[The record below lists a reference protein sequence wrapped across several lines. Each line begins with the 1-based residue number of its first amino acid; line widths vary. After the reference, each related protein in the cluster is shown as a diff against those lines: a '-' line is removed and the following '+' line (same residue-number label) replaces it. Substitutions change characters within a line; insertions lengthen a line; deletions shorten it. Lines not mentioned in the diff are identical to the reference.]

1 VFHTHTRYTKQ
12 QEDIFMKKQIATL
25 LALSTAATCI
35 LTYQPTAVGA
45 EEYSVLDYTDKLVQE
60 ALEDNTDELRDA
72 LYDSVTGGEIPLYEA
87 DASSAQSELEKAAI
101 EKGMYKDTFSFVNH
115 LCTLSQ
121 EDFTERVYDPVRDNM
136 TESEINSGYG
146 KHIPDISYKSGL
158 CFGMAA
164 ISVLVHNG
172 ELTPSD
178 LQEGA
183 ETLYD
188 VTLTD
193 DVDALITCYNSL
205 QLYKAVELAIIAAP
219 SMLSKEEHT
228 DMFLDCAARCKEKGT
243 YFMAGI
249 ATKKGG
255 THAVVGMDE
264 LSGNWTFDGISYDTC
279 IVTYDSNC
287 VKQGTETSAFKDDAC
302 IYINSET
309 KQFCIPAY
317 EASSENGD
325 VLLYASDDDSLLT
338 YKAPIRGTTKTNTD
352 VSEIVKLEFFNGR
365 KDQMDLSST
374 TEDGQTYD
382 FWKLGKVNYGEYIF
396 FGKGSSFHLE
406 KNERASG
413 FAFSIDGEG
422 YRLRMEQYDREDP
435 ELKGVGS
442 KCKIDFSK
450 DGVTY
455 TNTDTQK
462 IALSYIFSYDEG
474 NYNFMPVA
482 SSTIDIEVLPNQT
495 VTVSKQDTGFAIT
508 GDGEVYVQAFPIA
521 SQKEQA
527 SFGGSHSY
535 EEYLDWFGS
544 YYINFIR
551 SKNVLLQ
558 FNTEKGCSELVYDFD
573 SDGVFDD
580 APMLGDADG
589 NGKPYEVNDIYWTM
603 LHIADKA
610 VAPHSVRRYYRGYV
624 PNIEADTDND
634 GNIDTSDLFDIMYEC
649 ALRGAG
655 LKK

>member
-1 VFHTHTRYTKQ
+1 
-12 QEDIFMKKQIATL
+12 MKKQIATL

-573 SDGVFDD
+573 DDGVFDD

>member
-1 VFHTHTRYTKQ
+1 
-12 QEDIFMKKQIATL
+12 MKKQIATL
-25 LALSTAATCI
+25 LALSTAAACI

-45 EEYSVLDYTDKLVQE
+45 EEYSVLDNTDKLVQE
-60 ALEDNTDELRDA
+60 ALEDNTDELGDA
-72 LYDSVTGGEIPLYEA
+72 LYDSVTEGEIPLYEA
-87 DASSAQSELEKAAI
+87 DASSTQSELEKAAI
-101 EKGMYKDTFSFVNH
+101 EKGMYKDTFSFANH

-121 EDFTERVYDPVRDNM
+121 EDFAKRVYEPVRANM
-136 TESEINSGYG
+136 TDSEIDLHYEA
-146 KHIPDISYKSGL
+146 DISRVAYKGGL
-158 CFGMAA
+158 CFGMTA

-172 ELTPSD
+172 ELTPGD

-193 DVDALITCYNSL
+193 DVDALIAYYNSL
-205 QLYKAVELAIIAAP
+205 QLYTEVELAVIAAP
-219 SMLSKEEHT
+219 AMLTKEEHT

-279 IVTYDSNC
+279 IITYDSNC
-287 VKQGTETSAFKDDAC
+287 VKQGTETSAFRDDAC

-317 EASSENGD
+317 EASTENGD

-352 VSEIVKLEFFNGR
+352 VSETVKLEFHNGG
-365 KDQMDLSST
+365 KDQMQLSST
-374 TEDGQTYD
+374 TKDGQTYD
-382 FWKLGKVNYGEYIF
+382 FWKLGKVNYGDFIF

-413 FAFSIDGEG
+413 FAFSIKGEG
-422 YRLRMEQYDREDP
+422 YRLRIEQYGRIDSEPKD
-435 ELKGVGS
+435 VGS
-442 KCKIDFSK
+442 KCKMDFSK
-450 DGVTY
+450 DSVTY

-462 IALSYIFSYDEG
+462 VFLSYIFTYDEG
-474 NYNFMPVA
+474 NYNFTPVA
-482 SSTIDIEVLPNQT
+482 SSTIDISVPPNQT

-508 GDGEVYVQAFPIA
+508 GDGDVFVQAFPTA
-521 SQKEQA
+521 AQKEQDA
-527 SFGGSHSY
+527 FDGSY

-544 YYINFIR
+544 YFINFVR
-551 SKNVLLQ
+551 AKDVLLQ
-558 FNTEKGCSELVYDFD
+558 FNTEKECSELVYDFD
-573 SDGVFDD
+573 GDGVFDD

-589 NGKPYEVNDIYWTM
+589 NGKPYEPSDIYWTAR
-603 LHIADKA
+603 HIAAKA
-610 VAPHSVRRYYRGYV
+610 VDDHSTRRYYQGYV
-624 PNIEADTDND
+624 PNIEADTDNN
-634 GNIDTSDLFDIMYEC
+634 GKIDTNDLFDIVYEC

-655 LKK
+655 LK

>member
-1 VFHTHTRYTKQ
+1 
-12 QEDIFMKKQIATL
+12 MKKQIATL
-25 LALSTAATCI
+25 LALSTAAACI

-45 EEYSVLDYTDKLVQE
+45 EEYSVLDNTDKLVQE
-60 ALEDNTDELRDA
+60 ALEDNTDELGDA
-72 LYDSVTGGEIPLYEA
+72 LYDSVTEGEIPLYEA
-87 DASSAQSELEKAAI
+87 DASSTQSELEKAAI
-101 EKGMYKDTFSFVNH
+101 EKGMYKDTFSFANH

-121 EDFTERVYDPVRDNM
+121 EDFAKRVYEPVRANM
-136 TESEINSGYG
+136 TDSEIDLGYEA
-146 KHIPDISYKSGL
+146 DISRVAYKGGL
-158 CFGMAA
+158 CFGMTA

-172 ELTPSD
+172 ELTPGD

-193 DVDALITCYNSL
+193 DVDALIAYYNSL
-205 QLYKAVELAIIAAP
+205 QLYTEVELAVIAAP
-219 SMLSKEEHT
+219 AMLTKEEHT

-279 IVTYDSNC
+279 IITYDSNC
-287 VKQGTETSAFKDDAC
+287 VKQGTETSAFRDDAC

-317 EASSENGD
+317 EASTENGD
-325 VLLYASDDDSLLT
+325 VLLYATDDDSLLT

-352 VSEIVKLEFFNGR
+352 VSETVKLQFHTGG
-365 KDQMDLSST
+365 KDQMQLSST
-374 TEDGQTYD
+374 TKDGQTYD
-382 FWKLGKVNYGEYIF
+382 FWKLGKVNYGDYIF

-413 FAFSIDGEG
+413 FAFSIKGEG
-422 YRLRMEQYDREDP
+422 YHLRIEQYGRDDQ
-435 ELKGVGS
+435 ELKDVGS
-442 KCKIDFSK
+442 KCKMDFSK
-450 DGVTY
+450 DSVTY

-462 IALSYIFSYDEG
+462 VFLSYIFTYDEG
-474 NYNFMPVA
+474 NYNFTPVA
-482 SSTIDIEVLPNQT
+482 SSTIDISVPPNQT

-508 GDGEVYVQAFPIA
+508 GDGDVFVQAFPTA
-521 SQKEQA
+521 AQKEQDA
-527 SFGGSHSY
+527 FDGSY

-544 YYINFIR
+544 YFINFVR
-551 SKNVLLQ
+551 SKDVLLQ
-558 FNTEKGCSELVYDFD
+558 FNTEKECSELVYDFD
-573 SDGVFDD
+573 GDGVFDD

-589 NGKPYEVNDIYWTM
+589 DGKPYEPSDIYWTAR
-603 LHIADKA
+603 HIARMA
-610 VAPHSVRRYYRGYV
+610 VDDHSTRRYFKGYV
-624 PNIEADTDND
+624 PNIEADTDNN
-634 GNIDTSDLFDIMYEC
+634 GKIDTNDLFDIVYEC

-655 LKK
+655 LK

>member
-1 VFHTHTRYTKQ
+1 
-12 QEDIFMKKQIATL
+12 MKKRIATL

-183 ETLYD
+183 EMLYD

-193 DVDALITCYNSL
+193 DVDALIAYYNSL
-205 QLYKAVELAIIAAP
+205 QLYSEVELASIVEPA
-219 SMLSKEEHT
+219 MLSKEEHT

>member
-1 VFHTHTRYTKQ
+1 
-12 QEDIFMKKQIATL
+12 MKKQIATL
-25 LALSTAATCI
+25 LALSTAAACI

-45 EEYSVLDYTDKLVQE
+45 EEYSVLDNTDKLVQE
-60 ALEDNTDELRDA
+60 ALEDNTDELGDA
-72 LYDSVTGGEIPLYEA
+72 LYDSVTEGEVPLYEA
-87 DASSAQSELEKAAI
+87 DASSTQSELEKAAI
-101 EKGMYKDTFSFVNH
+101 EKGMYKDTFSFANH

-121 EDFTERVYDPVRDNM
+121 EDFAKRVYEPVRANM
-136 TESEINSGYG
+136 TDSEIDLGYEA
-146 KHIPDISYKSGL
+146 DISRVAYKGGL
-158 CFGMAA
+158 CFGMTA

-172 ELTPSD
+172 ELTPGD

-193 DVDALITCYNSL
+193 DVDALIAYYNSL
-205 QLYKAVELAIIAAP
+205 QLYTEVELAVITAP
-219 SMLSKEEHT
+219 AMLTKEEHT

-279 IVTYDSNC
+279 IITYDSNC
-287 VKQGTETSAFKDDAC
+287 VKPGTETSAFKDDAC

-317 EASSENGD
+317 EASTENGD
-325 VLLYASDDDSLLT
+325 VLLYATDDDSLLT

-352 VSEIVKLEFFNGR
+352 VSETVKLKFHNGG
-365 KDQMDLSST
+365 KDQMQLSST
-374 TEDGQTYD
+374 TKDGQTYD
-382 FWKLGKVNYGEYIF
+382 FWKLSKVNYGDYIF

-406 KNERASG
+406 KNERAPE
-413 FAFSIDGEG
+413 FAFSIKGEG
-422 YRLRMEQYDREDP
+422 YRLRIEQSGYQNPNDPKLYD
-435 ELKGVGS
+435 VGT
-442 KCKIDFSK
+442 KCKMDFSK
-450 DGVTY
+450 DSVAY

-462 IALSYIFSYDEG
+462 ITVSYIFTYDEG
-474 NYNFMPVA
+474 GYKFAPVA
-482 SSTIDIEVLPNQT
+482 SSTIVIDVPPNQT
-495 VTVSKQDTGFAIT
+495 ITVSKQDTGFAIT
-508 GDGEVYVQAFPIA
+508 GDGEVLVQAIPTA
-521 SQKEQA
+521 AQKEQDA
-527 SFGGSHSY
+527 FDGSY

-544 YYINFIR
+544 YFINFVR
-551 SKNVLLQ
+551 SKDVLLQ
-558 FNTEKGCSELVYDFD
+558 FNTEKECSELVYDFD

-580 APMLGDADG
+580 VPILGDADG
-589 NGKPYEVNDIYWTM
+589 NKKPYEPSDIYWTAR
-603 LHIADKA
+603 HIARMA
-610 VAPHSVRRYYRGYV
+610 VIGHGSRRYYQGYV
-624 PNIEADTDND
+624 PNIEADTDNN
-634 GNIDTSDLFDIMYEC
+634 GKIDTNDLFDIVYEC

>member
-1 VFHTHTRYTKQ
+1 
-12 QEDIFMKKQIATL
+12 MKKQIATL

-508 GDGEVYVQAFPIA
+508 GDGEVHVQAFPIA

>member
-1 VFHTHTRYTKQ
+1 
-12 QEDIFMKKQIATL
+12 MKKRIATL

>member
-1 VFHTHTRYTKQ
+1 
-12 QEDIFMKKQIATL
+12 MKKRIATL

-365 KDQMDLSST
+365 KDQMDPSST

>member
-1 VFHTHTRYTKQ
+1 
-12 QEDIFMKKQIATL
+12 MKKQIATL
-25 LALSTAATCI
+25 LALSTAAACI

-45 EEYSVLDYTDKLVQE
+45 EEYSVLDNTDKLVQE
-60 ALEDNTDELRDA
+60 ALEDNTDELGDA
-72 LYDSVTGGEIPLYEA
+72 LYDSVTEGDVPLYEA
-87 DASSAQSELEKAAI
+87 DASSTQSELEKAAI
-101 EKGMYKDTFSFVNH
+101 EKGMYKDTFSFANH

-121 EDFTERVYDPVRDNM
+121 EDFAKRVYEPVRANM
-136 TESEINSGYG
+136 TDSEIDLGYEA
-146 KHIPDISYKSGL
+146 DISRVAYKGGL
-158 CFGMAA
+158 CFGMTA

-172 ELTPSD
+172 ELTPGD

-193 DVDALITCYNSL
+193 DVDALIAYYNSL
-205 QLYKAVELAIIAAP
+205 QLYTEVELAVITAP
-219 SMLSKEEHT
+219 AMLTKEEHT

-279 IVTYDSNC
+279 IITYDSNC
-287 VKQGTETSAFKDDAC
+287 VKPGTETSAFKDDAC

-317 EASSENGD
+317 EASTENGD
-325 VLLYASDDDSLLT
+325 VLLYATDDDSLLT

-352 VSEIVKLEFFNGR
+352 VSETVKLKFHNGG
-365 KDQMDLSST
+365 KDQMQLSST
-374 TEDGQTYD
+374 TKDGQTYD
-382 FWKLGKVNYGEYIF
+382 FWKLSKVNYGDYIF

-413 FAFSIDGEG
+413 FAFSIKGEG
-422 YRLRMEQYDREDP
+422 YRLRIEQYGRNDQ
-435 ELKGVGS
+435 ELKDVGS
-442 KCKIDFSK
+442 KCKMDFSK
-450 DGVTY
+450 DSVTY

-462 IALSYIFSYDEG
+462 VFLSYIFTYDEG
-474 NYNFMPVA
+474 NYNFTPVA
-482 SSTIDIEVLPNQT
+482 SSTIDISVPPNQT

-508 GDGEVYVQAFPIA
+508 GDGDVFVQAFPTA
-521 SQKEQA
+521 AQKEQDA
-527 SFGGSHSY
+527 FDGSY

-544 YYINFIR
+544 YFINFVR
-551 SKNVLLQ
+551 AKDVLLQ
-558 FNTEKGCSELVYDFD
+558 FNTEKECSELVYGFD
-573 SDGVFDD
+573 GDGVFDD

-589 NGKPYEVNDIYWTM
+589 NGKPYEPSDIYWTAR
-603 LHIADKA
+603 HIAEKA
-610 VAPHSVRRYYRGYV
+610 VIGHGSRRYYQGYV
-624 PNIEADTDND
+624 PNIEADTDNN
-634 GNIDTSDLFDIMYEC
+634 GKIDTNDLFDIVYEC

-655 LKK
+655 LK

>member
-1 VFHTHTRYTKQ
+1 
-12 QEDIFMKKQIATL
+12 MKKRIATL

-396 FGKGSSFHLE
+396 FGRGSSFHLE

>member
-1 VFHTHTRYTKQ
+1 
-12 QEDIFMKKQIATL
+12 MKKQIATL
-25 LALSTAATCI
+25 LALSTAAACI

-45 EEYSVLDYTDKLVQE
+45 EEYSVLDNTDKLVQE
-60 ALEDNTDELRDA
+60 ALEDNTDELGEE
-72 LYDSVTGGEIPLYEA
+72 LYDAMTEGEVPLYRA
-87 DASSAQSELEKAAI
+87 DESSEQSELEKAAI
-101 EKGMYKDTFSFVNH
+101 EKGMYKDTFSFANH
-115 LCTLSQ
+115 LCTLSR
-121 EDFTERVYDPVRDNM
+121 EDFAERVSDPVSANM
-136 TESEINSGYG
+136 TDPELDLGYST
-146 KHIPDISYKSGL
+146 DISYIAYQSGL

-164 ISVLVHNG
+164 ISVLIHNG

-193 DVDALITCYNSL
+193 DVDALIAYYNSL
-205 QLYKAVELAIIAAP
+205 QLYTEVELAVIAAP
-219 SMLSKEEHT
+219 AMLTKEEHT

-279 IVTYDSNC
+279 IITYDSNC
-287 VKQGTETSAFKDDAC
+287 VKQGTETSAFRDDAC

-317 EASSENGD
+317 EASTENGD

-338 YKAPIRGTTKTNTD
+338 YKAPIRGTAKTNTD
-352 VSEIVKLEFFNGR
+352 VSETVKLEFYNGG
-365 KDQMDLSST
+365 KDQMQLSST
-374 TEDGQTYD
+374 TKDGQTYD
-382 FWKLGKVNYGEYIF
+382 FWKLGKVNYGDYIF

-406 KNERASG
+406 KNERAPE
-413 FAFSIDGEG
+413 FAFSIKGEG
-422 YRLRMEQYDREDP
+422 YRLRIEQTGYQNPNDPKLYD
-435 ELKGVGS
+435 VGT
-442 KCKIDFSK
+442 KCKMDFSK
-450 DGVTY
+450 NSVAY

-462 IALSYIFSYDEG
+462 ITVSYIVVYDEG
-474 NYNFMPVA
+474 NYNFAPVA
-482 SSTIDIEVLPNQT
+482 SSTIAVDVSPNQT

-508 GDGEVYVQAFPIA
+508 GDGEVLVQAIPTA
-521 SQKEQA
+521 AQKEQDA
-527 SFGGSHSY
+527 FDGSH

-544 YYINFIR
+544 YFINFVR
-551 SKNVLLQ
+551 SKDVLLQ
-558 FNTEKGCSELVYDFD
+558 FNTEKECSELVYDFD

-580 APMLGDADG
+580 VPILGDADG
-589 NGKPYEVNDIYWTM
+589 NGKLYEPSDIYWTAR
-603 LHIADKA
+603 HIARMA
-610 VAPHSVRRYYRGYV
+610 VIGHGSRRYYQGYV
-624 PNIEADTDND
+624 PNIEADTDNN
-634 GNIDTSDLFDIMYEC
+634 GKIDTNDLFDIVYEC

>member
-1 VFHTHTRYTKQ
+1 
-12 QEDIFMKKQIATL
+12 MKKQIATL
-25 LALSTAATCI
+25 LALSTAAACI

-45 EEYSVLDYTDKLVQE
+45 EEYSVLDNTDKLVQE
-60 ALEDNTDELRDA
+60 ALEDNTDELGDA
-72 LYDSVTGGEIPLYEA
+72 LYDSVTEGEVPLYEA
-87 DASSAQSELEKAAI
+87 DASSTQSELEKAAI
-101 EKGMYKDTFSFVNH
+101 EKGMYKDTFSFANH
-115 LCTLSQ
+115 LCTLSR
-121 EDFTERVYDPVRDNM
+121 EDFAKRVSDPVSANM
-136 TESEINSGYG
+136 TDPELDLGYST
-146 KHIPDISYKSGL
+146 DISYIAYQSGL

-193 DVDALITCYNSL
+193 DVDALIAYYNSL
-205 QLYKAVELAIIAAP
+205 QLYSEVELASIVEPA
-219 SMLSKEEHT
+219 MLSKEEHT

-279 IVTYDSNC
+279 IITYDSNC
-287 VKQGTETSAFKDDAC
+287 VKQGTETSAFRDDAC

-317 EASSENGD
+317 EASTENGD

-338 YKAPIRGTTKTNTD
+338 YKAPIRGTAKTNTD
-352 VSEIVKLEFFNGR
+352 VSETVKLEFYNGG
-365 KDQMDLSST
+365 KDQMQLSST
-374 TEDGQTYD
+374 TKDGQTYD
-382 FWKLGKVNYGEYIF
+382 FWKLGKVNYGDYIF

-406 KNERASG
+406 KNERAPE
-413 FAFSIDGEG
+413 FAFSIKGEG
-422 YRLRMEQYDREDP
+422 YRLRIEQTGYQNPNDPKLYD
-435 ELKGVGS
+435 VGT
-442 KCKIDFSK
+442 KCKMDFSK
-450 DGVTY
+450 NSVAY

-462 IALSYIFSYDEG
+462 ITVSYIVVYDEG
-474 NYNFMPVA
+474 NYNFAPVA
-482 SSTIDIEVLPNQT
+482 SSTIAVDVSPNQT

-508 GDGEVYVQAFPIA
+508 GDGEVLVQAIPTA
-521 SQKEQA
+521 AQKEQDA
-527 SFGGSHSY
+527 FDGSH

-544 YYINFIR
+544 YFINFVR
-551 SKNVLLQ
+551 SKDVLLQ
-558 FNTEKGCSELVYDFD
+558 FNTEKECSELVYDFD

-580 APMLGDADG
+580 VPILGDADG
-589 NGKPYEVNDIYWTM
+589 NGKPYEPSDIYWTAR
-603 LHIADKA
+603 HIARMA
-610 VAPHSVRRYYRGYV
+610 VIGHGSRRYYQGYV
-624 PNIEADTDND
+624 PNIEADTDNN
-634 GNIDTSDLFDIMYEC
+634 GKIDTNDLFDIVYEC

>member
-1 VFHTHTRYTKQ
+1 
-12 QEDIFMKKQIATL
+12 MKKRIATL

-121 EDFTERVYDPVRDNM
+121 EDFTERVYDPVMDNM

>member
-1 VFHTHTRYTKQ
+1 
-12 QEDIFMKKQIATL
+12 MKKQIATL

-45 EEYSVLDYTDKLVQE
+45 EEYSVLDNTDKLVQE
-60 ALEDNTDELRDA
+60 ALEDNTDELGDA
-72 LYDSVTGGEIPLYEA
+72 LYDSVTEGEVPLYEA
-87 DASSAQSELEKAAI
+87 DASSTQSELEKAAI
-101 EKGMYKDTFSFVNH
+101 EKGMYKDTFSFANH

-121 EDFTERVYDPVRDNM
+121 EDFAKRVYEPVRANM
-136 TESEINSGYG
+136 TDSEIDLGYEA
-146 KHIPDISYKSGL
+146 DISRVAYKGGL
-158 CFGMAA
+158 CFGMTA

-172 ELTPSD
+172 ELTPGD

-193 DVDALITCYNSL
+193 DVDALIAYYNSL
-205 QLYKAVELAIIAAP
+205 QLYTEVELAVITAP
-219 SMLSKEEHT
+219 AMLTKEEHT

-279 IVTYDSNC
+279 IITYDSNC
-287 VKQGTETSAFKDDAC
+287 VKPGTETSAFKDDAC

-317 EASSENGD
+317 EASTENGD
-325 VLLYASDDDSLLT
+325 VLLYATDDDSLLT

-352 VSEIVKLEFFNGR
+352 VSETVKLKFHNGG
-365 KDQMDLSST
+365 KDQMQLSST
-374 TEDGQTYD
+374 TKDGQTYD
-382 FWKLGKVNYGEYIF
+382 FWKLSKVNYGDYIF

-406 KNERASG
+406 KNERAPE
-413 FAFSIDGEG
+413 FAFSIKGEG
-422 YRLRMEQYDREDP
+422 YRLRIEQSGYQNPNDPKLYD
-435 ELKGVGS
+435 VGT
-442 KCKIDFSK
+442 KCKMDFSK
-450 DGVTY
+450 DSVAY

-462 IALSYIFSYDEG
+462 ITVSYIFTYDEG
-474 NYNFMPVA
+474 GYKFAPVA
-482 SSTIDIEVLPNQT
+482 SSTIVIDVPPNQT
-495 VTVSKQDTGFAIT
+495 ITVSKQDTGFAIT
-508 GDGEVYVQAFPIA
+508 GDGEVLVQAIPTA
-521 SQKEQA
+521 AQKEQDA
-527 SFGGSHSY
+527 FDGSY

-544 YYINFIR
+544 YFINFVR
-551 SKNVLLQ
+551 SKDVLLQ
-558 FNTEKGCSELVYDFD
+558 FNTEKECSELVYDFD
-573 SDGVFDD
+573 GDGVFDD

-589 NGKPYEVNDIYWTM
+589 NGKPYEPNDIYWTA
-603 LHIADKA
+603 LHIAKKA
-610 VAPHSVRRYYRGYV
+610 VIGHGSRRYYQGNV
-624 PNIEADTDND
+624 PNIEADTDNN
-634 GNIDTSDLFDIMYEC
+634 GKIDTNDLFDIVYEC

>member
-1 VFHTHTRYTKQ
+1 
-12 QEDIFMKKQIATL
+12 MKKRIATL

-396 FGKGSSFHLE
+396 FGRGSSFHLE

-573 SDGVFDD
+573 DDGVFDD

>member
-1 VFHTHTRYTKQ
+1 
-12 QEDIFMKKQIATL
+12 MKKQIATL
-25 LALSTAATCI
+25 LALSTAAACT
-35 LTYQPTAVGA
+35 LTYQPATISA
-45 EEYSVLDYTDKLVQE
+45 EEYSVLDNTDKLVQE
-60 ALEDNTDELRDA
+60 ALDDNTDELGDA
-72 LYDSVTGGEIPLYEA
+72 LYDSVTEGEIPLYEA
-87 DASSAQSELEKAAI
+87 DASLTQSELEKAAI
-101 EKGMYKDTFSFVNH
+101 EKGMYRDTFSFANH
-115 LCTLSQ
+115 LCTLSR
-121 EDFTERVYDPVRDNM
+121 EDFAERVSDPVSANM
-136 TESEINSGYG
+136 TDPELDLGYST
-146 KHIPDISYKSGL
+146 DISYIAYQSGL

-172 ELTPSD
+172 ELTPGD

-193 DVDALITCYNSL
+193 DVDALIAYYNSL
-205 QLYKAVELAIIAAP
+205 QLYSEVELASIVEPA
-219 SMLSKEEHT
+219 MLSKEEHT

-624 PNIEADTDND
+624 PNFEADTDND

>member
-1 VFHTHTRYTKQ
+1 
-12 QEDIFMKKQIATL
+12 MKKQIATL
-25 LALSTAATCI
+25 LALSTAAACI

-45 EEYSVLDYTDKLVQE
+45 EEYSVLDNTDKLVQE
-60 ALEDNTDELRDA
+60 ALEDNTDELGDA
-72 LYDSVTGGEIPLYEA
+72 LYDSVTEGEVPLYEA
-87 DASSAQSELEKAAI
+87 DASSTQSELEKAAI
-101 EKGMYKDTFSFVNH
+101 EKGMYKDTFSFANH

-121 EDFTERVYDPVRDNM
+121 EDFAKRVYEPVRANM
-136 TESEINSGYG
+136 TDSEIDLGYEA
-146 KHIPDISYKSGL
+146 DISRVAYKGGL
-158 CFGMAA
+158 CFGMTA

-172 ELTPSD
+172 ELTPGD

-193 DVDALITCYNSL
+193 DVDALIAYYNSL
-205 QLYKAVELAIIAAP
+205 QLYTEVELAVITAP
-219 SMLSKEEHT
+219 AMLTKEEHT

-279 IVTYDSNC
+279 IITYDSNC
-287 VKQGTETSAFKDDAC
+287 VKQGTETSAFRDDAC

-317 EASSENGD
+317 EASTENGD

-338 YKAPIRGTTKTNTD
+338 YKAPIRGTAKTNTD
-352 VSEIVKLEFFNGR
+352 VSETVKLEFYNGG
-365 KDQMDLSST
+365 KDQMQLSST
-374 TEDGQTYD
+374 TKDGQTYD
-382 FWKLGKVNYGEYIF
+382 FWKLGKVNYGDYIF

-406 KNERASG
+406 KNERAPE
-413 FAFSIDGEG
+413 FAFSIKGEG
-422 YRLRMEQYDREDP
+422 YRLRIEQTGYQNPNDPKLYD
-435 ELKGVGS
+435 VGT
-442 KCKIDFSK
+442 KCKMDFSK
-450 DGVTY
+450 NSVAY

-462 IALSYIFSYDEG
+462 ITVSYIVVYDEG
-474 NYNFMPVA
+474 NYNFAPVA
-482 SSTIDIEVLPNQT
+482 SSTIAVDVSPNQT

-508 GDGEVYVQAFPIA
+508 GDGEVLVQAIPTA
-521 SQKEQA
+521 AQKEQDA
-527 SFGGSHSY
+527 FDGSH

-544 YYINFIR
+544 YFINFVR
-551 SKNVLLQ
+551 SKDVLLQ
-558 FNTEKGCSELVYDFD
+558 FNTEKECSELVYDFD

-580 APMLGDADG
+580 VPILGDADG
-589 NGKPYEVNDIYWTM
+589 NGKPYEPSDIYWTAR
-603 LHIADKA
+603 HIARMA
-610 VAPHSVRRYYRGYV
+610 VIGHGSRRYYQGYV
-624 PNIEADTDND
+624 PNIEADTDNN
-634 GNIDTSDLFDIMYEC
+634 GKIDTNDLFDIVYEC

>member
-1 VFHTHTRYTKQ
+1 
-12 QEDIFMKKQIATL
+12 MKKQIATL
-25 LALSTAATCI
+25 LALSTAAACI

-45 EEYSVLDYTDKLVQE
+45 EEYSVLDNTDKLVQE
-60 ALEDNTDELRDA
+60 ALDDNTDELGDA
-72 LYDSVTGGEIPLYEA
+72 LYDSVTEGDVPLYEA
-87 DASSAQSELEKAAI
+87 DASSTQSELEKAAI
-101 EKGMYKDTFSFVNH
+101 EKGMYKDTFSFANH

-121 EDFTERVYDPVRDNM
+121 EDFAKRVYEPVRANM
-136 TESEINSGYG
+136 TDSEIDLGYEA
-146 KHIPDISYKSGL
+146 DISRVAYKGGL
-158 CFGMAA
+158 CFGMTA

-172 ELTPSD
+172 ELTPGD

-193 DVDALITCYNSL
+193 DVDALIAYYNSL
-205 QLYKAVELAIIAAP
+205 QLYTEVELAVITAP
-219 SMLSKEEHT
+219 AMLTKEEHT

-279 IVTYDSNC
+279 IITYDSNC
-287 VKQGTETSAFKDDAC
+287 VKPGTETSAFKDDAC

-317 EASSENGD
+317 EASTENGD
-325 VLLYASDDDSLLT
+325 VLLYATDDDSLLT

-352 VSEIVKLEFFNGR
+352 VSETVKLKFHNGG
-365 KDQMDLSST
+365 KDQMQLSST
-374 TEDGQTYD
+374 TKDGQTYD
-382 FWKLGKVNYGEYIF
+382 FWKLSKVNYGDYIF

-413 FAFSIDGEG
+413 FAFSIKGEG
-422 YRLRMEQYDREDP
+422 YRLRIEQYGRNDQ
-435 ELKGVGS
+435 ELKDVGS
-442 KCKIDFSK
+442 KCKMDFSK
-450 DGVTY
+450 DSVTY

-462 IALSYIFSYDEG
+462 VFLSYIFTYDEG
-474 NYNFMPVA
+474 NYNFTPVA
-482 SSTIDIEVLPNQT
+482 SSTIDISVPPNQT

-508 GDGEVYVQAFPIA
+508 GDGDVFVQAFPTA
-521 SQKEQA
+521 AQKEQDA
-527 SFGGSHSY
+527 FDGSY

-544 YYINFIR
+544 YFINFVR
-551 SKNVLLQ
+551 AKDVLLQ
-558 FNTEKGCSELVYDFD
+558 FNTEKECSELVYDFD
-573 SDGVFDD
+573 GDGVFDD

-589 NGKPYEVNDIYWTM
+589 NGKPYEPSDIYWTAR
-603 LHIADKA
+603 HIAEKA
-610 VAPHSVRRYYRGYV
+610 VIGHGSRRYYQGYV
-624 PNIEADTDND
+624 PNIEADTDNN
-634 GNIDTSDLFDIMYEC
+634 GKIDTNDLFDIVYEC

-655 LKK
+655 LK

>member
-1 VFHTHTRYTKQ
+1 
-12 QEDIFMKKQIATL
+12 MKKQIATL
-25 LALSTAATCI
+25 LALSTAAACI

-45 EEYSVLDYTDKLVQE
+45 EEYSVLDNTDKLVQE
-60 ALEDNTDELRDA
+60 ALEDNTDELGEE
-72 LYDSVTGGEIPLYEA
+72 LYDAMTEGEVPLYRA
-87 DASSAQSELEKAAI
+87 DESSEQSELEKAAI
-101 EKGMYKDTFSFVNH
+101 EKGMYKDTFSFANH
-115 LCTLSQ
+115 LCTLSR
-121 EDFTERVYDPVRDNM
+121 EDFAERVSDPVSANM
-136 TESEINSGYG
+136 TDPELDLGYST
-146 KHIPDISYKSGL
+146 DISYIAYQSGL
-158 CFGMAA
+158 CFGMTA

-172 ELTPSD
+172 ELTPGD

-193 DVDALITCYNSL
+193 DVDALIAYYNSL
-205 QLYKAVELAIIAAP
+205 QLYTEVELAVIAAP
-219 SMLSKEEHT
+219 AMLTKEEHT

-279 IVTYDSNC
+279 IITYDSNC
-287 VKQGTETSAFKDDAC
+287 VKQGTETSAFRDDAC

-317 EASSENGD
+317 EASTENGD

-338 YKAPIRGTTKTNTD
+338 YKAPIRGTAKTNTD
-352 VSEIVKLEFFNGR
+352 VSETVKLEFYNGG
-365 KDQMDLSST
+365 KDQMQLSST
-374 TEDGQTYD
+374 TKDGQTYD
-382 FWKLGKVNYGEYIF
+382 FWKLGKVNYGDYIF

-406 KNERASG
+406 KNERAPE
-413 FAFSIDGEG
+413 FAFSIKGEG
-422 YRLRMEQYDREDP
+422 YRLRIEQTGYQNPNDPKLYD
-435 ELKGVGS
+435 VGT
-442 KCKIDFSK
+442 KCKMDFSK
-450 DGVTY
+450 NSVAY

-462 IALSYIFSYDEG
+462 ITVSYIVVYDEG
-474 NYNFMPVA
+474 NYNFAPVA
-482 SSTIDIEVLPNQT
+482 SSTIAVDVSPNQT

-508 GDGEVYVQAFPIA
+508 GDGEVLVQAIPTA
-521 SQKEQA
+521 AQKEQDA
-527 SFGGSHSY
+527 FDGSH

-544 YYINFIR
+544 YFINFVR
-551 SKNVLLQ
+551 SKDVLLQ
-558 FNTEKGCSELVYDFD
+558 FNTEKECSELVYDFD

-580 APMLGDADG
+580 VPILGDADG
-589 NGKPYEVNDIYWTM
+589 NGKPYEPSDIYWTAR
-603 LHIADKA
+603 HIARMA
-610 VAPHSVRRYYRGYV
+610 VIGHGSRRYYQGYV
-624 PNIEADTDND
+624 PNIEADTDNN
-634 GNIDTSDLFDIMYEC
+634 GKIDTNDLFDIVYEC

>member
-1 VFHTHTRYTKQ
+1 
-12 QEDIFMKKQIATL
+12 MKKQIATL

-101 EKGMYKDTFSFVNH
+101 EKGMYKDTFSFANH
-115 LCTLSQ
+115 LCTLSR
-121 EDFTERVYDPVRDNM
+121 EDFAERVSDPVSANM
-136 TESEINSGYG
+136 TDPELDLGYST
-146 KHIPDISYKSGL
+146 DISYIAYQSGL

-193 DVDALITCYNSL
+193 DVDALIAYYNSL
-205 QLYKAVELAIIAAP
+205 QLYSEVELASIVEPA
-219 SMLSKEEHT
+219 MLSKEEHT

>member
-1 VFHTHTRYTKQ
+1 
-12 QEDIFMKKQIATL
+12 MKKQIATL
-25 LALSTAATCI
+25 LALSTAAACI

-45 EEYSVLDYTDKLVQE
+45 EEYSVLDNTDKLVQE
-60 ALEDNTDELRDA
+60 ALEDNTDELGDA
-72 LYDSVTGGEIPLYEA
+72 LYDSVTEGEVPLYEA
-87 DASSAQSELEKAAI
+87 DASSTQSELEKAAI
-101 EKGMYKDTFSFVNH
+101 EKGMYKDTFSFANH

-121 EDFTERVYDPVRDNM
+121 EDFAKRVYEPVRANM
-136 TESEINSGYG
+136 TDSEIDLGYEA
-146 KHIPDISYKSGL
+146 DISRVAYKGGL
-158 CFGMAA
+158 CFGMTA

-172 ELTPSD
+172 ELTPGD

-193 DVDALITCYNSL
+193 DVDALIAYYNSL
-205 QLYKAVELAIIAAP
+205 QLYTEVELAVITAP
-219 SMLSKEEHT
+219 AMLTKEEHT

-279 IVTYDSNC
+279 IITYDSNC
-287 VKQGTETSAFKDDAC
+287 VKPGTETSAFKDDAC

-317 EASSENGD
+317 EASTENGD
-325 VLLYASDDDSLLT
+325 VLLYATDDDSLLT

-352 VSEIVKLEFFNGR
+352 VSETVKLKFHNGG
-365 KDQMDLSST
+365 KDQMQLSST
-374 TEDGQTYD
+374 TKDGQTYD
-382 FWKLGKVNYGEYIF
+382 FWKLSKVNYGDYIF

-406 KNERASG
+406 KNERAPE
-413 FAFSIDGEG
+413 FAFSIKGEG
-422 YRLRMEQYDREDP
+422 YRLRIEQSGYQNPNDPKLYD
-435 ELKGVGS
+435 VGT
-442 KCKIDFSK
+442 KCKMDFSK
-450 DGVTY
+450 DSVAY

-462 IALSYIFSYDEG
+462 ITVSYIFTYDEG
-474 NYNFMPVA
+474 GYKFAPVA
-482 SSTIDIEVLPNQT
+482 SSTIVIDVPPNQT
-495 VTVSKQDTGFAIT
+495 ITVSKQDTGFAIT
-508 GDGEVYVQAFPIA
+508 GDGEVLVQAIPTA
-521 SQKEQA
+521 AQKEQDA
-527 SFGGSHSY
+527 FDGSY

-544 YYINFIR
+544 YFINFVR
-551 SKNVLLQ
+551 AKDVLLQ
-558 FNTEKGCSELVYDFD
+558 FNTEKECSELAYDFD
-573 SDGVFDD
+573 GDGVFDD

-589 NGKPYEVNDIYWTM
+589 DGKPYEPSDIYWTAR
-603 LHIADKA
+603 HIARMA
-610 VAPHSVRRYYRGYV
+610 VDDHSTRRYFKGYV
-624 PNIEADTDND
+624 PNIEADTDNN
-634 GNIDTSDLFDIMYEC
+634 GKIDTNDLFDIVYEC

>member
-1 VFHTHTRYTKQ
+1 
-12 QEDIFMKKQIATL
+12 MKKQIATF
-25 LALSTAATCI
+25 LALSTAAACI

-45 EEYSVLDYTDKLVQE
+45 EEFSVLDNTDKLVQE
-60 ALEDNTDELRDA
+60 ALEDNTDELGDA
-72 LYDSVTGGEIPLYEA
+72 LYDSVTEGEIPLYEA
-87 DASSAQSELEKAAI
+87 DASSTQSELEKAAI
-101 EKGMYKDTFSFVNH
+101 EKGMYKDTFSFANH

-121 EDFTERVYDPVRDNM
+121 EDFAKRVYEPVRANM
-136 TESEINSGYG
+136 TDSEIDLHYEA
-146 KHIPDISYKSGL
+146 DISRVAYKGGL
-158 CFGMAA
+158 CFGMTA

-172 ELTPSD
+172 ELTPGD

-193 DVDALITCYNSL
+193 DVDALIAYYNSL
-205 QLYKAVELAIIAAP
+205 QLYTEVELAVIAAP
-219 SMLSKEEHT
+219 AMLTKEEHT

-279 IVTYDSNC
+279 IITYDSNC
-287 VKQGTETSAFKDDAC
+287 VKQGTETSAFRDDAC

-317 EASSENGD
+317 EASTENGD
-325 VLLYASDDDSLLT
+325 VLLYATDDDSLLT
-338 YKAPIRGTTKTNTD
+338 YKAPIRGTAKTNTD
-352 VSEIVKLEFFNGR
+352 VSETVKLHFHNGG
-365 KDQMDLSST
+365 KDQMQLSST
-374 TEDGQTYD
+374 TKDGQTYD
-382 FWKLGKVNYGEYIF
+382 FWKLGKVNYGDFIF

-413 FAFSIDGEG
+413 FAFSIKGEG
-422 YRLRMEQYDREDP
+422 YRLRIEQTGYQNPNDPKLYD
-435 ELKGVGS
+435 VGT
-442 KCKIDFSK
+442 KCKMDFSK
-450 DGVTY
+450 DSIAY

-462 IALSYIFSYDEG
+462 ITVSYIFTYDEG
-474 NYNFMPVA
+474 NYKFAPVA
-482 SSTIDIEVLPNQT
+482 SSTIAVDIPPNQT
-495 VTVSKQDTGFAIT
+495 ITVSKQDTGFAIT
-508 GDGEVYVQAFPIA
+508 GDGDVFVQAFPTA
-521 SQKEQA
+521 AQKEQDA
-527 SFGGSHSY
+527 FDGSY

-544 YYINFIR
+544 YFINFVR
-551 SKNVLLQ
+551 SKDVLLQ
-558 FNTEKGCSELVYDFD
+558 FNTEKECSELVYDFD
-573 SDGVFDD
+573 GDGVFDD

-589 NGKPYEVNDIYWTM
+589 NGKPYEPNDIYWTA

-634 GNIDTSDLFDIMYEC
+634 GNIDTSDLFDIVYEC

-655 LKK
+655 LK

>member
-1 VFHTHTRYTKQ
+1 
-12 QEDIFMKKQIATL
+12 MKKQIATL

-396 FGKGSSFHLE
+396 FGRGSSFHLE

>member
-1 VFHTHTRYTKQ
+1 
-12 QEDIFMKKQIATL
+12 MKKQIATL
-25 LALSTAATCI
+25 LALSTAAACT
-35 LTYQPTAVGA
+35 LTYQPATISA
-45 EEYSVLDYTDKLVQE
+45 EEYSVLDNTDKLVQE
-60 ALEDNTDELRDA
+60 ALDDNTDELGDA
-72 LYDSVTGGEIPLYEA
+72 LYDSVTEGEVPLYEA
-87 DASSAQSELEKAAI
+87 DASSTQSELEKAAI
-101 EKGMYKDTFSFVNH
+101 EKGMYKDTFSFANH

-121 EDFTERVYDPVRDNM
+121 EDFAKRVYEPVRANM
-136 TESEINSGYG
+136 TDSEIDLGYEA
-146 KHIPDISYKSGL
+146 DISRVAYKGGL
-158 CFGMAA
+158 CFGMTA

-172 ELTPSD
+172 ELTPGD

-193 DVDALITCYNSL
+193 DVDALIAYYNSL
-205 QLYKAVELAIIAAP
+205 QLYTEVELAVITAP
-219 SMLSKEEHT
+219 AMLTKEEHT

-279 IVTYDSNC
+279 IITYDSNC
-287 VKQGTETSAFKDDAC
+287 VKPGTETSAFKDDAC

-317 EASSENGD
+317 EASTENGD
-325 VLLYASDDDSLLT
+325 VLLYATDDDSLLT

-352 VSEIVKLEFFNGR
+352 VSETVKLKFHNGG
-365 KDQMDLSST
+365 KDQMQLSST
-374 TEDGQTYD
+374 TKDGQTYD
-382 FWKLGKVNYGEYIF
+382 FWKLSKVNYGDYIF

-406 KNERASG
+406 KNERAPE
-413 FAFSIDGEG
+413 FAFSIKGEG
-422 YRLRMEQYDREDP
+422 YRLRIEQSGYQNPNDPKLYD
-435 ELKGVGS
+435 VGT
-442 KCKIDFSK
+442 KCKMDFSK
-450 DGVTY
+450 DSVAY

-462 IALSYIFSYDEG
+462 ITVSYIFTYDEG
-474 NYNFMPVA
+474 GYKFAPVA
-482 SSTIDIEVLPNQT
+482 SSTIVIDVSPNQT
-495 VTVSKQDTGFAIT
+495 ITVSKQDTGFAIT
-508 GDGEVYVQAFPIA
+508 GDGEVLVQAIPTVA
-521 SQKEQA
+521 QKDIDA
-527 SFGGSHSY
+527 FDGSH
-535 EEYLDWFGS
+535 EEFLDWFGS
-544 YYINFIR
+544 YFINFVR
-551 SKNVLLQ
+551 SKDVLLQ
-558 FNTEKGCSELVYDFD
+558 FNTEKECSELVYDFD
-573 SDGVFDD
+573 GDGVFDD

-589 NGKPYEVNDIYWTM
+589 NGKPYEPSDIYWTA
-603 LHIADKA
+603 LHIAKKA
-610 VAPHSVRRYYRGYV
+610 VIGHGSRRYYQGNV

>member
-1 VFHTHTRYTKQ
+1 
-12 QEDIFMKKQIATL
+12 MKKQIATL
-25 LALSTAATCI
+25 LALSTAAACT
-35 LTYQPTAVGA
+35 LTYQPATISA
-45 EEYSVLDYTDKLVQE
+45 EEYSVLDNTDKLVQE
-60 ALEDNTDELRDA
+60 ALDDNTDELGDA
-72 LYDSVTGGEIPLYEA
+72 LYDSVTEGEVPLYEA
-87 DASSAQSELEKAAI
+87 DASSTQSELEKAAI

-287 VKQGTETSAFKDDAC
+287 VKPDTETSAFKDDAC

-352 VSEIVKLEFFNGR
+352 VSETVKLKFYNGG
-365 KDQMDLSST
+365 KDQMQLSST
-374 TEDGQTYD
+374 TKDGQTYD
-382 FWKLGKVNYGEYIF
+382 FWKLGKVNYGDFIF

-413 FAFSIDGEG
+413 FAFSILGEG
-422 YRLRMEQYDREDP
+422 YRLRIEQFDRKDP

-450 DGVTY
+450 DGITY

-462 IALSYIFSYDEG
+462 IALSYIFTYDEG

>member
-1 VFHTHTRYTKQ
+1 
-12 QEDIFMKKQIATL
+12 MKKRIATL

-580 APMLGDADG
+580 AHMLGDADG

>member
-1 VFHTHTRYTKQ
+1 
-12 QEDIFMKKQIATL
+12 MKKQIATL

-551 SKNVLLQ
+551 LKNVLLQ

>member
-1 VFHTHTRYTKQ
+1 
-12 QEDIFMKKQIATL
+12 MKKRIATL

-325 VLLYASDDDSLLT
+325 VLLYTSDDDSLLT